1 MLSTCSPSLYAPL
14 PTQPQRTGWCT
25 INNIPPPFDSL
36 QSTEHDWSS
45 KQCTHLPALYVLFPW
60 QQDLLYLL
68 SSQLEPYPKTSEVPW
83 HYFQEQAPE
92 MKGKNQWFSHI
103 LFSNWHC
110 ISETYHYNFKFKGFL
125 PYQLRHREL
134 VGALIKPNDR
144 YYNKFLMIEDL
155 YGSYDSWIQIIQ
167 SVRIDTEQKFRLT
180 SSYDIGHGCNY
191 TDLTWMLLL
200 QSFCRCDSDDIM
212 HA

>member
-1 MLSTCSPSLYAPL
+1 MLSTRSPSLYAPL

-25 INNIPPPFDSL
+25 MNNILPPFDSL
-36 QSTEHDWSS
+36 QSTEHDWSL

-110 ISETYHYNFKFKGFL
+110 ISEAYHYNFKFKGFL

-144 YYNKFLMIEDL
+144 HYNNFLMIEDL

-167 SVRIDTEQKFRLT
+167 SVRIIQSKNSGWRVVMTLDMDAITQT
-180 SSYDIGHGCNY
+180 WPGCY
-191 TDLTWMLLL
+191 CCKVFAGVIQMT
-200 QSFCRCDSDDIM
+200 
-212 HA
+212 

>member
-1 MLSTCSPSLYAPL
+1 MLHYQLSHRELVGAL
-14 PTQPQRTGWCT
+14 LT
-25 INNIPPPFDSL
+25 IIIPPPFDSL
-36 QSTEHDWSS
+36 QSTEHDWSL

-68 SSQLEPYPKTSEVPW
+68 SSQLEPYPNTSEVPW

-167 SVRIDTEQKFRLT
+167 SVRIDTEQKLRLT